1 MTDLQRKIDDYKH
14 MMDMLDQKR
23 QAIAELVLNLE
34 DVISLEHRTQ
44 TILDGKPEAKAVVRH
59 SKKAKKVAAKV
70 VNGKGAM
77 VPMSSLKDPLSLP
90 ALALQIVKHSSKPLT
105 VQEVAQLAIDR
116 GYKTAAKRFANNVY
130 QTLNKHVRNKH
141 ISQHTVDGKIRFSA

>member
-59 SKKAKKVAAKV
+59 SKRPKR
-70 VNGKGAM
+70 
-77 VPMSSLKDPLSLP
+77 
-90 ALALQIVKHSSKPLT
+90 LQPRLLT
-105 VQEVAQLAIDR
+105 ARAPW
-116 GYKTAAKRFANNVY
+116 
-130 QTLNKHVRNKH
+130 
-141 ISQHTVDGKIRFSA
+141 SP